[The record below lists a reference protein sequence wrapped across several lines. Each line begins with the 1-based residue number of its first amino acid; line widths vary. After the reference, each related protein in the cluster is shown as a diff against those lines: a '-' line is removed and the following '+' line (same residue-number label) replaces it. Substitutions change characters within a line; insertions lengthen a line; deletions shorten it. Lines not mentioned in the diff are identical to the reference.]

1 MCVIVTPNY
10 VNNRISAFKGKLD
23 LQVTRK
29 VIPAAQVFIQ
39 GQKTTLPHRENLMGR
54 RRTKN
59 KTALKV
65 KKKKRNSSVWV
76 GGCIDNHGQAP
87 SF

>member
-10 VNNRISAFKGKLD
+10 VNDRILEFKGKLD

-29 VIPAAQVFIQ
+29 VIPAALVFIQ
-39 GQKTTLPHRENLMGR
+39 GQKTTLLHRENLMGR

-65 KKKKRNSSVWV
+65 LKRKETAVCGWE
-76 GGCIDNHGQAP
+76 IYR
-87 SF
+87 

>member
-10 VNNRISAFKGKLD
+10 VNNSISAFKGKLD

-29 VIPAAQVFIQ
+29 VIPAAHVFIQ
-39 GQKTTLPHRENLMGR
+39 GWKTTLPHRENLMGR

-65 KKKKRNSSVWV
+65 KKEKKQQCVG
-76 GGCIDNHGQAP
+76 GGCIDNHAQAP